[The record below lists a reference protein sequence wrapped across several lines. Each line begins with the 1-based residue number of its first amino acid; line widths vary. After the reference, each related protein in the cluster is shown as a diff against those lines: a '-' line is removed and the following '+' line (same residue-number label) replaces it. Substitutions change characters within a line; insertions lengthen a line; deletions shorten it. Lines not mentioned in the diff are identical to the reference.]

1 MKEVLIT
8 MAFVELDNNY
18 ITILL
23 EFSVM
28 DVFDQVCWFF
38 LSSMGTN
45 NIAQTYNLP
54 VNPVYA
60 SPVSSFL
67 FFFFLL
73 VNKSMYSF
81 MKLILIICLLMKY
94 IF

>member
-38 LSSMGTN
+38 
-45 NIAQTYNLP
+45 
-54 VNPVYA
+54 
-60 SPVSSFL
+60 
-67 FFFFLL
+67 
-73 VNKSMYSF
+73 
-81 MKLILIICLLMKY
+81 
-94 IF
+94 